1 VTASAARSGSG
12 LRAVICAIV
21 AALFVLTATPAA
33 AVPSTSSPD
42 VIVLPG
48 ASSAEGIASG
58 RGNTFYAGDFYRGD
72 IFRGNLRTGTA
83 ELFIDVPDGR
93 IALGMKYD
101 SRTGYLY
108 VAGGATGQGYV
119 YDTKTGETVAVYQLA
134 PTGVTTFV
142 DDVALTRTGAWF
154 TDANRAELY
163 VIPLGRHGRPGPS
176 STSLPLTGPAADLSA
191 DFNLNGIVA
200 TPDGDTLIVGHFAN
214 GLLYTVD
221 PTTGA
226 SAVIEGL
233 HLPDADGLELRGQ
246 RLWVGQVFEN
256 QVSQVR
262 LSRDFSS
269 GVVEEVITSDL
280 LQAPTTL
287 IVQGNRLAV
296 VNSYFN
302 TGVPPTS
309 DHYEVVVFRL

>member
-1 VTASAARSGSG
+1 MAAVVHVRAG
-12 LRAVICAIV
+12 LRAVLCAVV
-21 AALFVLTATPAA
+21 AAILLLVATPASA
-33 AVPSTSSPD
+33 SPSPE

-48 ASSAEGIASG
+48 ASSSEGIASG

-72 IFRGNLRTGTA
+72 IFRGNLRAGTA
-83 ELFIDVPDGR
+83 ELFIDAPDGR
-93 IALGMKYD
+93 QALGMKYD
-101 SRTGYLY
+101 RRTGYLY
-108 VAGGATGQGYV
+108 VAGGATGQGYI
-119 YDTKTGETVAVYQLA
+119 YDTKTGETVATYQLA
-134 PTGVTTFV
+134 PPGVTTFV

-163 VIPLGRHGRPGPS
+163 VIPISRNGDPGES
-176 STSLPLTGPAADLSA
+176 STALPLSGPAADLSA
-191 DFNLNGIVA
+191 AFNLNGIVA
-200 TPDGDTLIVGHFAN
+200 TPDGKTLIVGHFAN

-221 PTTGA
+221 PETGS
-226 SAVIEGL
+226 SATIEGL
-233 HLPDADGLELRGQ
+233 YLPDADGLELRGR

-256 QVSQVR
+256 QVSEVR
-262 LSRDFSS
+262 LSRDLTS

-309 DHYEVVVFRL
+309 DVYEIVVFRL

>member
-1 VTASAARSGSG
+1 MASVVRSRSGF
-12 LRAVICAIV
+12 RATVCAIV
-21 AALFVLTATPAA
+21 AAVLCFFATPAA
-33 AVPSTSSPD
+33 AEPSPD
-42 VIVLPG
+42 LIVLPG

-72 IFRGNLRTGTA
+72 IFRGNLRAGTA
-83 ELFIDVPDGR
+83 ELFIDAPDGR
-93 IALGMKYD
+93 QALGMKYD
-101 SRTGYLY
+101 PRSGYLY

-119 YDTKTGETVAVYQLA
+119 YDTKTGTTVATYQLA

-163 VIPLGRHGRPGPS
+163 VIPIGRNGHPGPS
-176 STSLPLTGPAADLSA
+176 SSALPLSGPAADLSA

-200 TPDGDTLIVGHFAN
+200 TPNGGTLIVGHFAN

-221 PTTGA
+221 PETGS
-226 SAVIEGL
+226 SATIEGL
-233 HLPDADGLELRGQ
+233 YLPDADGLELRGR

-262 LSRDFSS
+262 LSRDLSS
-269 GVVEEVITSDL
+269 GVVEDVITSDL

-287 IVQGNRLAV
+287 IVQGSRLAV
-296 VNSYFN
+296 VNSHFN
-302 TGVPPTS
+302 TGVPPISKT
-309 DHYEVVVFRL
+309 YEVVVFRLW